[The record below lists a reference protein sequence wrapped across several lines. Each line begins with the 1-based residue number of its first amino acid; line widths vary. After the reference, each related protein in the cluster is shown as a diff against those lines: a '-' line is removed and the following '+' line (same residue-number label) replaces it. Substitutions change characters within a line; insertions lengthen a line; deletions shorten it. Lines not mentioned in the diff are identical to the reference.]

1 MQLIQWFV
9 RFLGRSPTGIRRLL
23 GTILGFVLRL
33 LPTKIRAM
41 TDTNIRLAMPH
52 LSRQAQHKLVSASL
66 QELGWKSFELLST
79 WHRPLKHIRADVQVV
94 DCPDGLLDTQDTPTL
109 ILLPHLGNWELFGA
123 WVSSIRPYTALFR
136 PLRAPMF
143 TDVVKT
149 ARERDGNT
157 LVPTTPAGIK
167 TLLRDLKAGKQ
178 AIVLPDQSPTDRGVF
193 TPFFGIETATATL
206 PYRLALATNA
216 QVVLGAAVWD
226 AGGYRIIVRPLP
238 RADQLDQHAWLS
250 KMNLD
255 IEQLV
260 SRYPEQY
267 QWEYRRFRKAP
278 DGSLRYP

>member
-33 LPTKIRAM
+33 LPTKTRAM
-41 TDTNIRLAMPH
+41 TDTNIRLALPH
-52 LSRQAQHKLVSASL
+52 LSRQVQHKLVGASL

-94 DCPDGLLDTQDTPTL
+94 DCPDGLLGTQDTPTL

-143 TDVVKT
+143 TDIVKT

-178 AIVLPDQSPTDRGVF
+178 AIVLPDQSPTDQGVF
-193 TPFFGIETATATL
+193 TPFFGIQTATATL

-226 AGGYRIIVRPLP
+226 AGGYHIIVRPLP
-238 RADQLDQHAWLS
+238 RADQMDQHTWLS
-250 KMNLD
+250 RMNSE

-260 SRYPEQY
+260 LSYPEQY